1 MPLIMD
7 GGGEALGQANL
18 PVNTPGARGLQ
29 SLRTRRP
36 PRHQPGWS
44 AQRWEENIVVLG
56 YNRPEANLVGVFQNG
71 CFTPAILSKTYT
83 RFVHFYE
90 KFRLEGLGYEVVTET
105 SSRAA
110 FALFVRQP
118 DRFDLVITDMTMP
131 GMTGK
136 ELAHEL
142 RRIRP
147 DIPIILCTG
156 FSPHLNEEQI
166 KALGMCT
173 LLKKPFALQE
183 LAETIRAV
191 LQQRPG

>member
-1 MPLIMD
+1 MD

-90 KFRLEGLGYEVVTET
+90 KFRLGLGRNRKSFLDWLPTTPLDTCLSGALVGRGTPDSLTVGWFGPFWMLG
-105 SSRAA
+105 
-110 FALFVRQP
+110 FANNRLTMVEFRDVRLLGVCLTRTTRLCPLQACSH
-118 DRFDLVITDMTMP
+118 
-131 GMTGK
+131 
-136 ELAHEL
+136 AHL
-142 RRIRP
+142 RRAYRR
-147 DIPIILCTG
+147 LRKG
-156 FSPHLNEEQI
+156 
-166 KALGMCT
+166 
-173 LLKKPFALQE
+173 
-183 LAETIRAV
+183 
-191 LQQRPG
+191 

>member
-1 MPLIMD
+1 MIHRGLMPLIID

-90 KFRLEGLGYEVVTET
+90 KFRLETCWMRGQAPNRWLF
-105 SSRAA
+105 AA
-110 FALFVRQP
+110 L
-118 DRFDLVITDMTMP
+118 
-131 GMTGK
+131 
-136 ELAHEL
+136 
-142 RRIRP
+142 
-147 DIPIILCTG
+147 
-156 FSPHLNEEQI
+156 
-166 KALGMCT
+166 
-173 LLKKPFALQE
+173 
-183 LAETIRAV
+183 
-191 LQQRPG
+191 

>member
-1 MPLIMD
+1 MIHRGLMPLIID

-90 KFRLEGLGYEVVTET
+90 KFRLEEVRVGQRRE
-105 SSRAA
+105 R
-110 FALFVRQP
+110 
-118 DRFDLVITDMTMP
+118 
-131 GMTGK
+131 GK
-136 ELAHEL
+136 PPRL
-142 RRIRP
+142 RRRG
-147 DIPIILCTG
+147 DK
-156 FSPHLNEEQI
+156 E
-166 KALGMCT
+166 
-173 LLKKPFALQE
+173 
-183 LAETIRAV
+183 
-191 LQQRPG
+191 